1 MERSAKAEKKKPP
14 TNGASGNEP
23 HPDFGM
29 AVHCVYHIL
38 AFNCNHNILMHIPT
52 T

>member
-14 TNGASGNEP
+14 TNGASGNGP

-29 AVHCVYHIL
+29 AVQ
-38 AFNCNHNILMHIPT
+38 NS
-52 T
+52 